1 MTVDELVREWAQS
14 SGEIDKVRRNQS
26 LLRFLGEWL
35 FCEYQPYPEKA
46 DFWERLY
53 TWLDQVPAGPQRAI
67 HQQAMF
73 NFVIHL
79 LFAGERDLTSMYR
92 AAYDGP
98 IRRWLIDQ
106 ANLSL
111 ETPNFD
117 DELENARRDTWFG
130 SLAGMDINT
139 FCRVNRILGQSY
151 RPEFRFINE
160 FCDAGRLRIWLDSSG
175 LDRIVVVEDMV
186 GTGDQFL
193 ETIAVLTQLG
203 KETLFVP
210 LFIPPDGNELIT
222 TELAKPENNHIAY
235 HPILVLPNE
244 SIIRSQEQPDDNE
257 DVIAFREIVN
267 TLGNGQFGFGGD
279 YGTLALSYLN
289 CPDNVPRI
297 IWNPLESALFPR
309 ASREG

>member
-1 MTVDELVREWAQS
+1 MTVDELVSEWAQS
-14 SGEIDKVRRNQS
+14 SGEIDKIRFNQS

-35 FCEYQPYPEKA
+35 YCEYQPYPEKA

-53 TWLDQVPAGPQRAI
+53 VWLDQLPASPQRGD

-79 LFAGERDLTSMYR
+79 LFAGEKDLTSMYR

-106 ANLSL
+106 ANLNL
-111 ETPNFD
+111 ETPSFD
-117 DELENARRDTWFG
+117 TEFENARRKTWFG
-130 SLAGMDINT
+130 SLAGMDVNT
-139 FCRVNRILGQSY
+139 FCRVNRIFGQSY

-160 FCDAGRLRIWLDSSG
+160 FCDADALRVWLDSES

-186 GTGDQFL
+186 GTGQQFL
-193 ETIAVLTQLG
+193 ETIAVLTRLG

-210 LFIPPDGNELIT
+210 LFIPPDGNERIGN
-222 TELAKPENNHIAY
+222 ELAKPENKHIAY
-235 HPILVLPNE
+235 HPILVLPRE
-244 SIIRSQEQPDDNE
+244 SVIRSQEQPDDSK
-257 DVIAFREIVN
+257 DVIAFREIIE
-267 TLGNGQFGFGGD
+267 LYGRGIFGFGGD

-297 IWNPLESALFPR
+297 IWNPFETALFPR

>member
-14 SGEIDKVRRNQS
+14 SGEIDKIRRNQS

-53 TWLDQVPAGPQRAI
+53 TWLDQVPAGPRRAS

-106 ANLSL
+106 ANLNL

-117 DELENARRDTWFG
+117 IEFENARRNTWFG

-139 FCRVNRILGQSY
+139 FCRVNRIFGQSY

-160 FCDAGRLRIWLDSSG
+160 FCDANKLRKWLDDKG
-175 LDRIVVVEDMV
+175 YERIVVVEDMV
-186 GTGDQFL
+186 GTGCQFL
-193 ETIAVLTQLG
+193 ETIEVLTKLG

-210 LFIPPDGNELIT
+210 LFIPPKGEKLIRRF
-222 TELAKPENNHIAY
+222 LNKPKNSHVKF
-235 HPILVLPNE
+235 HPIQILPLDCVIQKNPQLTD
-244 SIIRSQEQPDDNE
+244 SE
-257 DVIAFREIVN
+257 DVIAFRDVIN
-267 TLGNGQFGFGGD
+267 IYGKGIFGFGQD

-289 CPDNVPRI
+289 CPDNVPKI
-297 IWNPLESALFPR
+297 IWSPSESALFPR